1 MWLLIASAF
10 AATLDS
16 VPNPRAQGH
25 WIADQAGVLSDAAEA
40 RMEARLNALH
50 SDLDVEV
57 TVVTVDDVDGDP
69 KGFATELFNRWGVG
83 DAKANNG
90 LLVLLVMGQ
99 RALEMETGY
108 GVEGVL
114 PDGWLGTMQAQKMVP
129 AMKQGDYDGGMEA
142 GLEAIDARLRQHGD
156 EAREGTRGAVS
167 VGATAERDE
176 GPGAGAAV
184 GVLGTAGAGG
194 LIVFLAARNRK
205 KKWHCR
211 KCGTKLVQLDEEA
224 DDAHLDPGQRIEERV
239 GSVDWIVR
247 VCPSCDE
254 IHIFDDR
261 KWFSGYGKCE
271 KCGYK
276 TSRSHR
282 NTLRQATYTHGGT
295 VEVTTSCA
303 NCNHRSR
310 YTYDTPRRQRSNSG
324 FGGGLGGGGF
334 GGGHHS
340 GGGGGGFG
348 GGGFGGGHSGGG
360 GAGSRF

>member
-16 VPNPRAQGH
+16 VPNPRAQGR
-25 WIADQAGVLSDAAEA
+25 WIEDQAGVLSDAAEA
-40 RMEARLNALH
+40 RMEARLTALH
-50 SDLDVEV
+50 TDLDVEV

-69 KGFATELFNRWGVG
+69 KGFATDLFNRWGVG

-129 AMKQGDYDGGMEA
+129 GLKAGDYDGGMEA
-142 GLEAIDARLRQHGD
+142 GIEAIDARLRQHPD
-156 EAREGTRGAVS
+156 EAREGTRGEVS
-167 VGATAERDE
+167 VGATAQRDE
-176 GPGAGAAV
+176 APGAGAAV

-194 LIVFLAARNRK
+194 LIVFLAARNRR

-211 KCGTKLVQLDEEA
+211 KCNTRLEQLDEEA
-224 DDAHLDPGQRIEERV
+224 DDAHLDAGQRTEERL

-247 VCPSCDE
+247 VCPKCDE
-254 IHIFDDR
+254 IHIFDDG
-261 KWFSGYGKCE
+261 KWFSGYGRCE
-271 KCGYK
+271 QCGYK
-276 TSRSHR
+276 TSRSQR
-282 NTLRQATYTHGGT
+282 TTLRHASYTEGGL

-310 YTYDTPRRQRSNSG
+310 NTYNTPRRQRTHSTG
-324 FGGGLGGGGF
+324 VGGGFGGGGF
-334 GGGHHS
+334 GGGHRS
-340 GGGGGGFG
+340 GGGF